1 MITLTRAKPDSIR
14 GLPRHWGEL
23 NVGPRGLI
31 ICGENGTG
39 KTSVLDA
46 LEYAI
51 KGASTL
57 FGTNRIGVSWE
68 SAAPHIK
75 TGAPDVLIDL
85 TDGVHT
91 YSVSSVSEGNRFP
104 QDVTRWL
111 EIARKSNF
119 IFRRY
124 MLLDFVDTA
133 PASRYAALEPFLAMD
148 SYADIEQ
155 ALSQW
160 LGNLDTQIDSIDSEL
175 SSIKERIS
183 SVFRLEKNNAALSIN
198 EAISYLNTKLAEVGL
213 SACKGMDY
221 LEECEGQINLN
232 LGGQTVTKRV
242 EELVDLKGQAS
253 RLGLP
258 NSLSQM
264 LKALIDAQKNFDTL
278 VSQARR
284 LVFADFLVEAHNLIS
299 KHTLSVCPVC
309 EKPFDRLQILTRLKQ
324 RIETDKRIMMANS
337 IVKARRTALTNPT
350 TIMLSDYRTFAN
362 VWKRILPSTPL
373 PAAYTGAL
381 SFLEALKQVLS
392 QDKTTGEE
400 LCKCYG
406 LIEKSVTDHKPV
418 LQALGRAIVK
428 EGGGGKR
435 AALIN
440 ALQIIDTIRKDVVK
454 HQSLVICRIQTVKRR
469 NVLGRLYQH
478 TVDARKYA
486 VQETF
491 DAVADLAN
499 AMYERLHPDE
509 GIAKSTLSI
518 REAARASVILTTD
531 FYGQSENPLLHH
543 SESHLDTLGL
553 CYFLAL
559 RRRAADQE
567 SAFKLLVLDDV
578 IYSVD
583 AIHRSRLTGIL
594 NDYFADHQ
602 IVLTT
607 HDPVFFQR
615 LREKLGGKNIE
626 YRRFVGWDIERGP
639 LSADSKFDTDRVCSK
654 EVRNSKSPDEL
665 AGACGRFFEMFLRHI
680 AESLKVSVIAKF
692 EGRYEINDLWPPV
705 KAKLTKN
712 KGFLSANSK
721 TIAKIDDNRWVRNEC
736 GAHYN
741 EAPIPPTPSE
751 IRDLAEGLAELYA
764 ATHCEVCGDYISRQA
779 NGDWRCACTNSGL
792 VYPS

>member
-1 MITLTRAKPDSIR
+1 MVKLTKIKPNIIR
-14 GLPRHWGEL
+14 GLPRRWGEL
-23 NVGPRGLI
+23 DVGPRGLI

-75 TGAPDVLIDL
+75 TGAPNVLIDL
-85 TDGVHT
+85 TDGINT
-91 YSVSSVSEGNRFP
+91 YSVSPVSEGARFP
-104 QDVTRWL
+104 QNVARWL

-124 MLLDFVDTA
+124 MLLDFVDTV
-133 PASRYAALEPFLAMD
+133 PASRYTALEPFLAMD
-148 SYADIEQ
+148 SYADIED

-160 LGNLDTQIDSIDSEL
+160 LGELDTQIDSIDSEL
-175 SSIKERIS
+175 GSIKQRIN
-183 SVFRLEKNNAALSIN
+183 SVFGLEKSKAAPSIN
-198 EAISYLNTKLAEVGL
+198 GAISYLNSKLAEVGL
-213 SACKGMDY
+213 SACKNMDG
-221 LEECEGQINLN
+221 LKECEDQINLA
-232 LGGQTVTKRV
+232 LGGHTVTKRV
-242 EELVDLKGQAS
+242 EELVDLKGQTN

-258 NSLSQM
+258 NSLSLM
-264 LKALIDAQKNFDTL
+264 LKTLIDAQTNFDTL
-278 VSQARR
+278 VGQARR

-309 EKPFDRLQILTRLKQ
+309 EKPLDRLQILTRLKQ
-324 RIETDKRIMMANS
+324 RIEADKRIMTANN
-337 IVKARRTALTNPT
+337 IVKTKRTTLNNPT
-350 TIMLSDYRTFAN
+350 TIMLNGYRTFAN

-373 PAAYTGAL
+373 PAGYTGAL

-392 QDKTTGEE
+392 QDRATGEE
-400 LCKCYG
+400 LRKCYG
-406 LIEKSVTDHKPV
+406 LIEKSPTDHKPV
-418 LQALGRAIVK
+418 LQTLDSAIAR

-435 AALIN
+435 AVLITT
-440 ALQIIDTIRKDVVK
+440 LQIVDSIRKDVVN
-454 HQSLVICRIQTVKRR
+454 HQSLATGRIKTMKRR
-469 NVLGRLYQH
+469 DVLARLYQH

-499 AMYERLHPDE
+499 AMYEKLHPDE
-509 GIAKSTLSI
+509 GIAESTLSV
-518 REAARASVILTTD
+518 REAARASVILMTD
-531 FYGQSENPLLHH
+531 FYGQLENPLLHH

-567 SAFKLLVLDDV
+567 PAFKLLVLDDV

-583 AIHRSRLTGIL
+583 AVHRSRLSGIL
-594 NDYFADHQ
+594 NDYFSDHQ

-615 LREKLGGKNIE
+615 LREKLGGKDVE
-626 YRRFVGWDIERGP
+626 YSRFVGWDIERGP
-639 LSADSKFDTDRVCSK
+639 LSADSEVDIDRVCSK
-654 EVRNSKSPDEL
+654 ESRDCKSPDEL
-665 AGACGRFFEMFLRHI
+665 AGACGRFFEMFLRRI

-705 KAKLTKN
+705 QAKLTKN
-712 KGFLSANSK
+712 KSFLSANSK
-721 TIAKIDDNRWVRNEC
+721 AIARIDDNRWVRNEC

-741 EAPIPPTPSE
+741 EAPVPPTPSE

-764 ATHCEVCGDYISRQA
+764 ATHCEVCGDYIGRQT
-779 NGDWRCACTNSGL
+779 NGAWRCTCINSGL
-792 VYPS
+792 IYPS